1 MVTNTSDERSAV
13 VSLRHIAKDYR
24 DANLRK
30 VPVIRDLTFDVHSGE
45 FVSIVGPSGCGKS
58 TMLNIISGL
67 LPPSSGSVTI
77 NDRVVDGPTTS
88 IAYMMQQDLLMEWR
102 TIRQNIELGLEL
114 RHVPTDRRHEVSSE
128 YLRRFGMSEFADSR
142 PGELSGGMCQR
153 VALMR
158 TLALDPDIILL
169 DEPFSALDYQTRL
182 LLEDEVLRT
191 FSSLGK
197 TGILITHDIG
207 EAIVMSDRVV
217 VVANR
222 PTSVKEIIDVGICR
236 HNASVTESRSDP
248 EYSTFFQHIW
258 GDLDQQ
264 HLVD

>member
-114 RHVPTDRRHEVSSE
+114 RHVPTDRRYEVSSE

-142 PGELSGGMCQR
+142 PGELSGGMRQR

-207 EAIVMSDRVV
+207 EAIVMSDHVV